1 MSITVFLLLYPW
13 DETIAWMAFVE
24 GTYDD
29 LGEILVK
36 SGVRGNFAF
45 SENVMNIGK
54 IKKS

>member
-1 MSITVFLLLYPW
+1 MSIAVFLLLYPW

-36 SGVRGNFAF
+36 SGVMGNFAF